1 MSTIRVIRPSHSSES
16 FLSTVRVTHPSH
28 SSKSFLSKV
37 RVTRPDT
44 RRIRLSES
52 LAAQHPSHSLARIL
66 LPARAGDYP
75 GQSSES
81 LMGPLSELLRGTLRW
96 LYPGK
101 RTSESGSYQVMKSA
115 FFRVVIFPSR
125 HFFEPAS
132 FRLIVFQSG
141 HLSKLASFQV
151 STCPLSE
158 SQSFQVSVLPSQHL
172 CASFP
177 SSIAPSRSC
186 QVIVF
191 PSRPPSQS
199 GGRACSRVLIRRSHS
214 SRAEGPC
221 PPPSE
226 SQRQS
231 VSESVSKSV
240 SDRVSGR
247 SPSPAPSESVRGSPD
262 APPPSAVTVRARR
275 STTVTAFGRSHLLL
289 AVKGAPARKQAPT
302 RGQPARARGGGLA
315 SAAPPPLSPP
325 LRDSDTERG

>member
-28 SSKSFLSKV
+28 SSKSFLS
-37 RVTRPDT
+37 
-44 RRIRLSES
+44 
-52 LAAQHPSHSLARIL
+52 HSLTRIL
-66 LPARAGDYP
+66 IPARAIDYP

-101 RTSESGSYQVMKSA
+101 RTSESGSYQVMKST
-115 FFRVVIFPSR
+115 FFRVVISPSR

-177 SSIAPSRSC
+177 SSIAPSPSC

-226 SQRQS
+226 SRRQS
-231 VSESVSKSV
+231 VSESVSASV
-240 SDRVSGR
+240 
-247 SPSPAPSESVRGSPD
+247 SESVSEWV
-262 APPPSAVTVRARR
+262 SE
-275 STTVTAFGRSHLLL
+275 S
-289 AVKGAPARKQAPT
+289 
-302 RGQPARARGGGLA
+302 
-315 SAAPPPLSPP
+315 LSEWVYE
-325 LRDSDTERG
+325 SVSESVSESV